1 VQHLGG
7 SDWASPYMTNCL
19 FMFTLENPGVAPEN
33 PPNIDNQV
41 VGRSSCGS
49 PRQCTVPQNTPV
61 DPCELLCGAPPFTDS
76 FTIVPNGFAF
86 EADGVTPIPLPSA
99 MYNLHVELDPTS
111 WNTGVATQTFNVF
124 VREGAVAGECSDGN
138 DNDIDGQ
145 VDCADVADCAGKD
158 GCPP

>member
-1 VQHLGG
+1 
-7 SDWASPYMTNCL
+7 
-19 FMFTLENPGVAPEN
+19 
-33 PPNIDNQV
+33 
-41 VGRSSCGS
+41 
-49 PRQCTVPQNTPV
+49 
-61 DPCELLCGAPPFTDS
+61 LLCGAAPFTDS

-86 EADGVTPIPLPSA
+86 EADGVTPIPLPSG

-145 VDCADVADCAGKD
+145 ADCADVADCAGKD